1 MPEHKKVIKLRS
13 ARRYSAKS
21 SSDGKSNREIEPQE
35 REDIKENDDSQS
47 KLDGNEGA
55 VTFSNEKSLLLKMVV
70 IYSS

>member
-1 MPEHKKVIKLRS
+1 MPEHKKVVKLRS

-21 SSDGKSNREIEPQE
+21 SSDGKNKIEPQE

-55 VTFSNEKSLLLKMVV
+55 VTFSNEKSLLL
-70 IYSS
+70 